1 MNTEDIN
8 TILSTN
14 SVTKDTFLGVFALD
28 ELPKSKLMMDR
39 WFLVCNC
46 CPISLPGEHWVLMF
60 YENDEIQFFDSF
72 GKAPDFYNGMERF
85 ILEQNPG
92 AVSFNPE
99 QFQSF
104 GSDACGHYC
113 VLVGYMRSAGETM
126 EAVTSNLRRLDRDS
140 FLKYIV
146 NNLI

>member
-8 TILSTN
+8 AILSTN
-14 SVTKDTFLGVFALD
+14 SVTRDIFLGVFALD
-28 ELPKSKLMMDR
+28 ELPKSQLMTDR

-46 CPISLPGEHWVLMF
+46 CPISLPGEHWVLLF

-72 GKAPDFYNGMERF
+72 GNSPDFYVMERF

-92 AVSFNPE
+92 TVSFNQE

-104 GSDACGHYC
+104 DSDACGHYC
-113 VLVGYMRSAGETM
+113 VLVGYMRSAGEKM